1 MKDIPIRFNDL
12 HSVRWTFSVEKK
24 M

>member
-12 HSVRWTFSVEKK
+12 HSVRWTFSIEKK